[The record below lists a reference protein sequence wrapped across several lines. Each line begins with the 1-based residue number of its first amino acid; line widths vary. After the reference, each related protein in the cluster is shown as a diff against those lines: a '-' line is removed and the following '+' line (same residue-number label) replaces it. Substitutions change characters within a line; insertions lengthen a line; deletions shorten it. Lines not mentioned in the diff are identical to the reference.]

1 MLNNQM
7 KRPLNITSH
16 QGNVSYVNT
25 YPLERLK
32 LKTLR
37 IPSTD
42 KDLEPLEFSYIAG
55 GNAKRIATL

>member
-16 QGNVSYVNT
+16 QRNVSYA
-25 YPLERLK
+25 LERLK
-32 LKTLR
+32 LKPPR

-42 KDLEPLEFSYIAG
+42 KDLEPLELSYIAG
-55 GNAKRIATL
+55 GHAKCIGTL